1 MKNLKVKIS
10 TLSLTL
16 STLPFI
22 GIANAQE
29 AVKPYITDIRGIY
42 NLVARLAKWF
52 QAFFFIIAA
61 IFIIMAAFS
70 YLTSAGNEDKVRTA
84 KTQLIYAVVATV
96 VALLAFAIVTISKN
110 FVGPGTTVPLYY

>member
-42 NLVARLAKWF
+42 DLVARLAKWF
-52 QAFFFIIAA
+52 QAFFFILAA
-61 IFIIMAAFS
+61 IFILMAAFS
-70 YLTSAGNEDKVRTA
+70 YLTSAGDDDKVKKA
-84 KTQLIYAVVATV
+84 KSQLVYAVVAIV
-96 VALLAFAIVTISKN
+96 VALLAFVMVTILKN
-110 FVGPGTTVPLYY
+110 FLGAGTGVIL